1 MNQFS
6 VTMPYLSIISVNSAY
21 RRGSPRY
28 GKKKIVTD
36 WLGDFRLLVQ
46 NQLALLDYREVPEKV
61 IVDVHVFCPK
71 RRGRIPDSENM
82 VKLPIDV
89 LASVIGLDDAHFEI
103 TSYPASR
110 SDDPRIVFNVTL
122 L

>member
-6 VTMPYLSIISVNSAY
+6 VTMPYLSMISVNSAY

-46 NQLALLDYREVPEKV
+46 NQLALLDYREVPTSV
-61 IVDVHVFCPK
+61 RMDIRVFQPRK
-71 RRGRIPDSENM
+71 GRTFDGSNAR
-82 VKLPIDV
+82 KLPQDV
-89 LASVIGLDDAHFEI
+89 AAGALRVDDSCFWGTDHQTI
-103 TSYPASR
+103 R
-110 SDDPRIVFNVTL
+110 SDDPRIEFHFTL
-122 L
+122 S